1 MLCVGIMRSLRI
13 FAALICGSIALT
25 GCKSEPQV
33 KEYRFGVAEAVRR
46 LDNSDSAGFRYARHC
61 GALFNFGSIK
71 SDDHTVTWTARAN
84 RKEVLTFNVVV
95 AESPKGVTLKLSVA
109 LERNGREMYDGTQ
122 NYNHPILRQPIR
134 PAIAE
139 LIESAMEKRSFDN
152 ERVEEEW
159 RYLDRSPSGQ
169 ACSEDAQI
177 LAQGFPADYD
187 GPAGPSIETIQKL
200 AAKNNWP
207 KN

>member
-1 MLCVGIMRSLRI
+1 MRSLRI
-13 FAALICGSIALT
+13 FTTLICGSIALT

-33 KEYRFGVAEAVRR
+33 KEYPFGVAEAVQR

-61 GALFNFGSIK
+61 GVLFSFGSVK
-71 SDDHTVTWTARAN
+71 SDDHMVTWTARAD
-84 RKEVLTFNVVV
+84 RKVVLTFNVVV
-95 AESPKGVTLKLSVA
+95 AESPKGVTLKLSVP
-109 LERNGREMYDGTQ
+109 LERNGREIYDGTQ

-139 LIESAMEKRSFDN
+139 LIESAMEKRKFDN
-152 ERVEEEW
+152 ERVEKEW
-159 RYLDRSPSGQ
+159 RYLDRSPSGS

-177 LAQGFPADYD
+177 LARGFAAYYD
-187 GPAGPSIETIQKL
+187 DPPGPSIENIEKL
-200 AAKNNWP
+200 AAKDRRP

>member
-1 MLCVGIMRSLRI
+1 MRSLRI
-13 FAALICGSIALT
+13 FATLLCGSFALT
-25 GCKSEPQV
+25 GCKSEP
-33 KEYRFGVAEAVRR
+33 KEYPFGVAEAVRR

-61 GALFNFGSIK
+61 GVLFNFGSIK
-71 SDDHTVTWTARAN
+71 SDDNTVTWTARAN
-84 RKEVLTFNVVV
+84 RKVVLTFNVVV
-95 AESPKGVTLKLSVA
+95 AESPKGVTLKLSVP
-109 LERNGREMYDGTQ
+109 LERNGREIYDGTQ
-122 NYNHPILRQPIR
+122 NYNHPILKQPIR

-139 LIESAMEKRSFDN
+139 LIGSAMEKRSFDN

-159 RYLDRSPSGQ
+159 RYLDRSPSGS

-177 LAQGFPADYD
+177 LAQGFAADYD
-187 GPAGPSIETIQKL
+187 APAGPSIETIQKL

>member
-1 MLCVGIMRSLRI
+1 MRSLRI
-13 FAALICGSIALT
+13 FATLICGSIALM

-33 KEYRFGVAEAVRR
+33 KEYPFGVAEAVRR
-46 LDNSDSAGFRYARHC
+46 LDNSDSGGFRYARHC
-61 GALFNFGSIK
+61 GVLFSFGSIK

-95 AESPKGVTLKLSVA
+95 AESPKGVTLKLNVP

-122 NYNHPILRQPIR
+122 NYNHPLVSQPIR
-134 PAIAE
+134 PAITE

-152 ERVEEEW
+152 ERVEKEA
-159 RYLDRSPSGQ
+159 RYIDRSPSGQ
-169 ACSEDAQI
+169 ACSYEKQV
-177 LAQGFPADYD
+177 LAQGFAADYD
-187 GPAGPSIETIQKL
+187 DPPGPSIQNIEKL

>member
-1 MLCVGIMRSLRI
+1 MPSLRN

-33 KEYRFGVAEAVRR
+33 KEYPFGVAEAVRR
-46 LDNSDSAGFRYARHC
+46 LDNSDNGGFRYARHC
-61 GALFNFGSIK
+61 GVLFTLGSHK
-71 SDDHTVTWTARAN
+71 ADDHTVIWTARAN
-84 RKEVLTFNVVV
+84 RKDVLTFNVAV
-95 AESPKGVTLKLSVA
+95 AETPKGVTLKLSVP
-109 LERNGREMYDGTQ
+109 LEPNGREKYDGTQ

-152 ERVEEEW
+152 ERVEKEV

-177 LAQGFPADYD
+177 LAQGFAADYD
-187 GPAGPSIETIQKL
+187 DPRGPSIETIQKL

>member
-1 MLCVGIMRSLRI
+1 MRSLQI
-13 FAALICGSIALT
+13 FATLICGSIALT
-25 GCKSEPQV
+25 GCNSEPQL
-33 KEYRFGVAEAVRR
+33 KQYPFGVAEAVRR
-46 LDNSDSAGFRYARHC
+46 LNNSDSAGFRYARHC
-61 GALFNFGSIK
+61 GVLFNFGSHE

-84 RKEVLTFNVVV
+84 RKDVLTFNVVV
-95 AESPKGVTLKLSVA
+95 AESPKGVTLKLSVPV
-109 LERNGREMYDGTQ
+109 EGNGREMYDGTQ
-122 NYNHPILRQPIR
+122 KYNHPVLRQPIR

-139 LIESAMEKRSFDN
+139 LIESAMEKRPFDN
-152 ERVEEEW
+152 ERVAEEV

-177 LAQGFPADYD
+177 LARGFAANYDD
-187 GPAGPSIETIQKL
+187 GPGPSIDTIQKL